1 MSASTKK
8 KALGRGLGA
17 LLSAPP
23 APATENKAPIPT
35 PIHHTVTSIN
45 TGIHINGVT
54 ELPIDQIKPNRFQ
67 PRKEFKDELLDDLSL
82 SIKEKGVIT
91 PILVRRALRGYE
103 IIAGERRFRASQ
115 KAGLKSIPALI
126 KDVSD
131 EESLEIAIIENIQR
145 QDLNPIEEAKAYRQ
159 LAEQFEMTHE
169 QVAQKVGKE
178 RSSVTNT
185 LRLLDLPDEV
195 QKEVLDGN
203 LTMGH
208 ARCIL
213 GLETPQQMLDSAKL
227 FISKGLSVRQAEAYI
242 QKIKAPKTGKTIDP
256 AKDSDIYARDL
267 ENKLRQS
274 LGTKVKVQPKGN
286 GGQIIIDFAD
296 LDELDRLLLILNKA

>member
-1 MSASTKK
+1 MTASAKK

-17 LLSAPP
+17 LLAAPP
-23 APATENKAPIPT
+23 SPSSENKTAIPT
-35 PIHHTVTSIN
+35 PLQHTVTSIN
-45 TGIHINGVT
+45 TGVHISGVT
-54 ELPIDQIKPNRFQ
+54 ELPIDQVKPNRFQ
-67 PRKEFKDELLDDLSL
+67 PRKEFKDSLLDDLAL

-115 KAGLKSIPALI
+115 KAGMKTIPALI

-159 LAEQFEMTHE
+159 LSEQFELTHE

-185 LRLLDLPDEV
+185 LRLLELPEEV
-195 QKEVLDGN
+195 QKDVLDGD

-208 ARCIL
+208 ARCLL
-213 GLETPQQMLDSAKL
+213 GLATPQIRIDTAKM
-227 FISKGLSVRQAEAYI
+227 FITKCLSVRQAEAYI
-242 QKIKAPKTGKTIDP
+242 QKLKAPKVEIKKDP
-256 AKDSDIYARDL
+256 SSDSDIYTRDL
-267 ENKLRQS
+267 EGKLRQT
-274 LGTKVKVQPKGN
+274 LGTRVKVQPKGQ
-286 GGQIIIDFAD
+286 GGQIVIDFGD
-296 LDELDRLLLILNKA
+296 LDELDRLLKIFNKA